1 MSIDPSAFVDAAAC
15 GDLAEVKAL
24 LASTNPTLTPEVINS
39 VDKDGKSA
47 FHYACLNDDSNL
59 LKILLADPR
68 VNVTQTSKNGDT
80 GMHMAALYSSLE
92 AINLLHA
99 DGRVGINSQNK
110 YGETPLHLCAGSGD
124 KSAARTANVLLNL
137 GASLSVKD
145 KWNRG
150 PIDVSHD
157 NAENPIVATFTE
169 YLNDRSRCS
178 LEEYD
183 RVTSITAS
191 YKAELVES
199 AKPKLE
205 ADGLKSM
212 TYCFCLLY

>member
-1 MSIDPSAFVDAAAC
+1 MSSTVNSSAFVDAAAC
-15 GDLAEVKAL
+15 GDLAEVKVL
-24 LASTNPTLTPEVINS
+24 LASSDPILTPEIINS
-39 VDKDGKSA
+39 VDKDFKSA

-59 LKILLADPR
+59 LKILLADSR

-80 GMHMAALYSSLE
+80 GMHMAALYASLE
-92 AINLLHA
+92 AIHLLHA
-99 DGRVGINSQNK
+99 DGRVNINSQNK

-137 GASLSVKD
+137 GASLSIKD

-169 YLNDRSRCS
+169 YLNDRTRCS
-178 LEEYD
+178 LEEYE
-183 RVTSITAS
+183 RVNAITTT
-191 YKAELVES
+191 YKSEVDTWLVQLDKQKVELDS
-199 AKPKLE
+199 
-205 ADGLKSM
+205 LKG
-212 TYCFCLLY
+212 